1 LVGKPILGNILT
13 KKPGHKLNIEFARI
27 LKKKLIEQKKMQGV
41 PHYDPDKA
49 PIFNTLQIQAMLP
62 HRYPFLMV
70 DKIIEI
76 TDKSV
81 VGIKNIS
88 INEALF
94 QGHFPGNPV
103 FPGVLQIEAMAQTG
117 GIMVLSMQEEPNAWD
132 TYFLKIDNAKFK
144 QKVLPG
150 DTLIIKMELV
160 APVRRGIVQMLG
172 TAYVGSKLV
181 CEADLTAQ
189 IVKR

>member
-1 LVGKPILGNILT
+1 V
-13 KKPGHKLNIEFARI
+13 
-27 LKKKLIEQKKMQGV
+27 
-41 PHYDPDKA
+41 YDTEK
-49 PIFNTLQIQAMLP
+49 IKSMLP

-70 DKIIEI
+70 DKIMEI
-76 TDKSV
+76 NDKVV
-81 VGIKNIS
+81 VGIKNIT

-117 GIMVLSMQEEPNAWD
+117 GILVLASQEEPHMWD

-150 DTLIIKMELV
+150 DTLIIKMELA
-160 APVRRGIVQMLG
+160 APMRRGIVQMLG
-172 TAYVGSKLV
+172 TAYVGNKLV

-189 IVKR
+189 IVKRES